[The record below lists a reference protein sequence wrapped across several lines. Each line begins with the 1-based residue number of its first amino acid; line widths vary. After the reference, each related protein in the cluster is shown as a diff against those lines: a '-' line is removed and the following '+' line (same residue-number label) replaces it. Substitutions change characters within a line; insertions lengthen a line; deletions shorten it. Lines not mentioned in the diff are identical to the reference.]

1 MAALAAALPAAHNDD
16 DADDMA
22 LRAAEAAAAA
32 NDLNEGGGDSDD
44 GGYEDD
50 FVDPEDYTDD
60 DFQSVDTADEEPD
73 HDPRLPEIAD
83 AKGPVPR
90 RPRRAAPAAVAAP
103 APAPAPVPAPAPA
116 PVTNYD
122 KWNNIGDEEQ
132 GPPPSPVD
140 HAGALPAMRVSER
153 DDGGVSFDFTTMQPE
168 ANDDLVTLN
177 PLGGDD
183 VDENE
188 KPGIYRRATPD
199 EAPRPPPVPRVLGV
213 CSSSTCS
220 KDATLRCGVCKVA
233 KYCSVACQRRDWKL
247 HKAVCAPIR
256 SEKAGRHLARSDAD
270 DPE

>member
-1 MAALAAALPAAHNDD
+1 MAALAAAAPPAADD
-16 DADDMA
+16 GA
-22 LRAAEAAAAA
+22 
-32 NDLNEGGGDSDD
+32 SDD

-73 HDPRLPEIAD
+73 YDPRLPEIAD
-83 AKGPVPR
+83 AKGPLPR
-90 RPRRAAPAAVAAP
+90 RPRRAAPAAAL
-103 APAPAPVPAPAPA
+103 APAPAPVPAPEPVPAPA
-116 PVTNYD
+116 PAPAVTNYD

-183 VDENE
+183 VDETE

-199 EAPRPPPVPRVLGV
+199 EAPRPPPAPRVLGV

-256 SEKAGRHLARSDAD
+256 SEKAGTHLRTSA
-270 DPE
+270 E

>member
-1 MAALAAALPAAHNDD
+1 MAALAAALPTAHNDD
-16 DADDMA
+16 DAD
-22 LRAAEAAAAA
+22 
-32 NDLNEGGGDSDD
+32 DSDD

-60 DFQSVDTADEEPD
+60 DFQSIDTADEESD
-73 HDPRLPEIAD
+73 YDPKLPEVAD
-83 AKGPVPR
+83 AKLPVPR
-90 RPRRAAPAAVAAP
+90 RPRRPAPAPVAA
-103 APAPAPVPAPAPA
+103 APAPAPVPAPEPVPAPA
-116 PVTNYD
+116 PAPAVTNYD

-153 DDGGVSFDFTTMQPE
+153 DDGGISFDFTTMQPE

-188 KPGIYRRATPD
+188 KPGIYRRATPG
-199 EAPRPPPVPRVLGV
+199 EAPPPAPAPRVLGV

-233 KYCSVACQRRDWKL
+233 KYCSVICQRRDWKL

-256 SEKAGRHLARSDAD
+256 TEKAGRHLRTSA
-270 DPE
+270 E

>member
-1 MAALAAALPAAHNDD
+1 MAALAAAAPTAAADGASDD
-16 DADDMA
+16 D
-22 LRAAEAAAAA
+22 
-32 NDLNEGGGDSDD
+32 
-44 GGYEDD
+44 GYEDD

-73 HDPRLPEIAD
+73 YDPKLPEVAD
-83 AKGPVPR
+83 AKLPVPR
-90 RPRRAAPAAVAAP
+90 RPRRAAPAPAA
-103 APAPAPVPAPAPA
+103 AAALAPVPAPAPVPTPA
-116 PVTNYD
+116 PAPALTNYD
-122 KWNNIGDEEQ
+122 KWNNIGDED
-132 GPPPSPVD
+132 PPPSPVD

-188 KPGIYRRATPD
+188 KPGIYRRATPG
-199 EAPRPPPVPRVLGV
+199 EAPPPAPAPRVLGV

-233 KYCSVACQRRDWKL
+233 KYCSVICQRRDWKL

-256 SEKAGRHLARSDAD
+256 TEKAGRHLRTSA
-270 DPE
+270 E